1 MTTESNRSVGSWLT
15 PGRRP
20 LTVLLSTGFISL
32 ISNQLTSLAVPWFV
46 LVLTGSAT
54 KMGITAAATMLPSV
68 VMMFLGGAIADR
80 TNERR
85 LSAFADVL
93 SGVTVALVPLLYV
106 LDVLTFEWLLVLMVA
121 GAIFDT
127 PGYSARAK
135 LLPKMA
141 ERAGVEI
148 ERVTSLQGMF
158 QAISMIFGAVLAG
171 VLISSFGATNVL
183 WINAAAFAI
192 SAITMM
198 TLIPETYVPREE
210 VPSVLEDIRVGFRYV
225 ANHTLLRPLV
235 FSALVIN
242 GLLAPFAA
250 VLLPYLANTEWQSA
264 TRYGL
269 LVSGFGAGALIGSL
283 GAGMLTERISRS
295 NIFRLS
301 LALLSLPVFAFVF
314 IPGLPVAWLAAV
326 LFGLGSGLINPMLMA
341 LFYRITKPEL
351 LGRVN
356 GVISAG
362 AMIASPLGV
371 LLMAPFLESF
381 GLAWSFLVIGGS
393 LVVFS
398 AWIILVSPVLREMDS
413 ISIEGNQPGPDE
425 LPEHPDPL
433 ISETP

>member
-1 MTTESNRSVGSWLT
+1 MPAISAQSVGAWLT
-15 PGRRP
+15 PARRP
-20 LTVLLSTGFISL
+20 LTILLGTSFISL
-32 ISNQLTSLAVPWFV
+32 ISNQLTALAVPWFV

-54 KMGITAAATMLPSV
+54 KMGLTAAATMLPSV

-93 SGVTVALVPLLYV
+93 SGITVALVPLLFA
-106 LDVLTFEWLLVLMVA
+106 LDYLTFEWLLVLMVA

-135 LLPKMA
+135 LLPRLS

-158 QAISMIFGAVLAG
+158 QAISTIFGAVLAG
-171 VLISSFGATNVL
+171 VLISSLGATNVL
-183 WINAAAFAI
+183 WINAAAFAF

-210 VPSVLEDIRVGFRYV
+210 VPSVVEDIKVGFRYV
-225 ANHTLLRPLV
+225 ASHALLRPLV
-235 FSALVIN
+235 LAALVIN

-283 GAGMLTERISRS
+283 GAGILTERTSRS

-301 LALLSLPVFAFVF
+301 LTLLSIPVFAFVF
-314 IPGLPVAWLAAV
+314 IPGLPIAWLAAV
-326 LFGLGSGLINPMLMA
+326 LFGLGSGLINPVLMA

-371 LLMAPFLESF
+371 MLMAPFLERF
-381 GLAWSFLVIGGS
+381 GLAWSFLLIGACMS
-393 LVVFS
+393 LFG
-398 AWIILVSPVLREMDS
+398 AWIIFVSPLMRLMDS
-413 ISIEGNQPGPDE
+413 AVSPPADTPCRKSLLI
-425 LPEHPDPL
+425 DP
-433 ISETP
+433 